1 VITDRMKPARK
12 VNRTKLEQL
21 PARHEGNN
29 FANLHDSSSYDI
41 GPALPSSGQEVVV
54 IVCMHEPGWTRAPQS
69 SRTAPSP
76 PLRRVPLT
84 TKSVVVGDLIMT
96 NHRVENDRRN
106 FLLTIAGS
114 IAGLAVGPARAQP
127 AAGAA
132 LRISTI
138 GAGREGG
145 ALGAL
150 FVKAG
155 HRVMFSSRHPDT
167 LKGLVDELGS
177 SARAGTVAE
186 AVEFGDVVMVV
197 VPYTAMEQIGKDH
210 GNALAKK
217 ALVIDVSN
225 PIARRDGA
233 EIVKWVDEQGG
244 AGLATAKLLP
254 GAHIVRAF
262 NAINYAKLSADVH
275 RQGELVG
282 VPIAGDD
289 PQAIDIASGLIR
301 EIGFDPVLIGGLAMG
316 KYLVPGTPLGGEQ
329 TAAEIR
335 QIVTNLH

>member
-1 VITDRMKPARK
+1 
-12 VNRTKLEQL
+12 
-21 PARHEGNN
+21 
-29 FANLHDSSSYDI
+29 
-41 GPALPSSGQEVVV
+41 
-54 IVCMHEPGWTRAPQS
+54 
-69 SRTAPSP
+69 
-76 PLRRVPLT
+76 
-84 TKSVVVGDLIMT
+84 MT
-96 NHRVENDRRN
+96 NHRVENGRRN
-106 FLLTIAGS
+106 FLLTMAGG
-114 IAGLAVGPARAQP
+114 IAGLAAGSLPARVLAQP
-127 AAGAA
+127 AGGPP
-132 LRISTI
+132 LSISAI

-155 HRVMFSSRHPDT
+155 HRVMFSSRHLDA
-167 LKGLVDELGS
+167 LKGLVDELGPL
-177 SARAGTVAE
+177 ARAGTVTE
-186 AVEFGDVVMVV
+186 AVEFGDIVMVV
-197 VPYTAMEQIGKDH
+197 VPYTAMEQIGKDY
-210 GNALAKK
+210 GTALAKK
-217 ALVIDVSN
+217 VLVIDVSN

-262 NAINYAKLSADVH
+262 NAINYAKLSADAH

-289 PQAIDIASGLIR
+289 PHALDIASSLIR
-301 EIGFDPVLIGGLAMG
+301 EIGFDPVVIGGLEMG
-316 KYLVPGTPLGGEQ
+316 KYLVPGTPLGGEH